1 MTTKVKKIPTFICPD
16 YTPPPRPPSPENKSI
31 APSSSA
37 SNYSTNTHK
46 RSYGRNKKDKDDD
59 DDIHS
64 LYQSIKEFNANE
76 LKGKERIKL
85 KADKLTELGAPPLK
99 KQKVPLKTKFKQ
111 IREQNIKQ
119 IKLKETLLNTGLI
132 HANQYLIK
140 KKSST
145 SSSLEKK
152 RGKFTGK
159 LTKHA
164 DKTSSQP
171 SIGSRLKNG
180 VLHIKK

>member
-1 MTTKVKKIPTFICPD
+1 MTTKVKKIPTFVCPN
-16 YTPPPRPPSPENKSI
+16 YTRPPRPPSEIKPISSS
-31 APSSSA
+31 SSSA
-37 SNYSTNTHK
+37 SNYTNTHK
-46 RSYGRNKKDKDDD
+46 RSYGRNNNKKDD

-119 IKLKETLLNTGLI
+119 TKLKETLLNTGLI
-132 HANQYLIK
+132 HTDQYLIK
-140 KKSST
+140 KKSS
-145 SSSLEKK
+145 SSSLERK